1 MESHP
6 RVIDKSG
13 RHSRSRH
20 FEISH
25 CASIWSGDRRDRSYQ
40 RDRRDR
46 GPVART
52 VSGNQWPSISGN
64 HLRGKGSIS
73 GNHLCGRGSISGN
86 DLCGKGSISGKL
98 AITCAERDPSVAIT
112 CAEGDHHWRARPALK
127 LAYALST
134 PHSSLWGRWKRWAPV
149 VIRGNQWPSIAITCG
164 EGGSGGPRWPDQ
176 WSAAVRR
183 GNHARGHQDP
193 TALCLKGARSAPSP
207 ACRPTCSHSQSRHRS
222 H

>member
-1 MESHP
+1 MLALA
-6 RVIDKSG
+6 R
-13 RHSRSRH
+13 SRSRRH
-20 FEISH
+20 PSRRRRGEHLHVGRHPSRGVLVWNPIRESSTRAAATRDLATSSSATARRSGREIGEIGHISEIGEIGGQWR
-25 CASIWSGDRRDRSYQ
+25 ARSA
-40 RDRRDR
+40 
-46 GPVART
+46 V
-52 VSGNQWPSISGN
+52 ISG
-64 HLRGKGSIS
+64 HQSV
-73 GNHLCGRGSISGN
+73 
-86 DLCGKGSISGKL
+86 

-134 PHSSLWGRWKRWAPV
+134 PHSSLWGRRKRWAPV
-149 VIRGNQWPSIAITCG
+149 VIRGNQWPSIAITCE